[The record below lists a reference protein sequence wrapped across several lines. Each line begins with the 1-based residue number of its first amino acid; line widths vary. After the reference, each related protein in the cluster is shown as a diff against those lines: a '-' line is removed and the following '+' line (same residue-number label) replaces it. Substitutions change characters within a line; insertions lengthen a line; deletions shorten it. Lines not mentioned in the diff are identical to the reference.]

1 MDVRQTVAQ
10 LYRDYESG
18 DVAKIMDGLPDN
30 FRFEWESDR
39 DTPPSYARACNSKRE
54 LAERIGEIA
63 QKFEFHSYRPVN
75 ILVDGD
81 RAAAELEVEWT
92 SKTTRQ
98 RFRARLAHFW
108 SFEDGVPVSLVEY
121 MDTALIASQIRS

>member
-1 MDVRQTVAQ
+1 
-10 LYRDYESG
+10 
-18 DVAKIMDGLPDN
+18 
-30 FRFEWESDR
+30 
-39 DTPPSYARACNSKRE
+39 
-54 LAERIGEIA
+54 
-63 QKFEFHSYRPVN
+63 VN

>member
-1 MDVRQTVAQ
+1 MDIRQMVTD
-10 LYRDYESG
+10 LYRDYETG
-18 DVAKIMDGLPDN
+18 NVAKIMDGLPDD

-39 DTPPSYARACNSKRE
+39 DTPPSYTRTCHTKYE

-63 QKFEFHSYRPVN
+63 EQFEFHSYRPTN

-81 RAAAELEVEWT
+81 HAAAQLQVEWT
-92 SKTTRQ
+92 SRTTGQ
-98 RFRARLAHFW
+98 RFRARIAHFW

>member
-39 DTPPSYARACNSKRE
+39 DTPPSYARACNTKQE
-54 LAERIGEIA
+54 LAERMREIA
-63 QKFEFHSYRPVN
+63 EKFEFHSYRPMH

-81 RAAAELEVEWT
+81 RAAAELQVELT
-92 SKTTRQ
+92 SRSTGQ
-98 RFRARLAHFW
+98 RFRARVAHFW
-108 SFEDGVPVSLVEY
+108 SFEDGIPVSLVEY
-121 MDTALIASQIRS
+121 MDTALIASQIR

>member
-18 DVAKIMDGLPDN
+18 NVANIMAALPDN

-39 DTPPSYARACNSKRE
+39 DTPPAYTRACHTKHE
-54 LAERIGEIA
+54 LAERMEEIA
-63 QKFEFHSYRPVN
+63 EKFEFHSYRPTS

-81 RAAAELEVEWT
+81 RAAAELQVELT
-92 SKTTRQ
+92 SRTTGQ
-98 RFRARLAHFW
+98 RFRARVAHFW
-108 SFEDGVPVSLVEY
+108 SFEDGIPVSLVEY
-121 MDTALIASQIRS
+121 MDTALIASQIR

>member
-39 DTPPSYARACNSKRE
+39 DTPPSYARACSTKHE

-63 QKFEFHSYRPVN
+63 QEFEFHSY
-75 ILVDGD
+75 
-81 RAAAELEVEWT
+81 
-92 SKTTRQ
+92 
-98 RFRARLAHFW
+98 AR
-108 SFEDGVPVSLVEY
+108 
-121 MDTALIASQIRS
+121 

>member
-1 MDVRQTVAQ
+1 MEVRQRVTD

-18 DVAKIMDGLPDN
+18 NVAKIMDALPDD

-39 DTPPSYARACNSKRE
+39 DTPPSYARVCNTKYE

-63 QKFEFHSYRPVN
+63 AQFEFHSYRPTN

-81 RAAAELEVEWT
+81 RAAAELQTEWT
-92 SKTTRQ
+92 SKTTGQ
-98 RFRARLAHFW
+98 RFQARL
-108 SFEDGVPVSLVEY
+108 
-121 MDTALIASQIRS
+121 

>member
-1 MDVRQTVAQ
+1 MDVRQTVTQ

-18 DVAKIMDGLPDN
+18 DLAKIMDGLPDN

-39 DTPPSYARACNSKRE
+39 DTPPSYTRACNTKRE
-54 LAERIGEIA
+54 LAERMREIA
-63 QKFEFHSYRPVN
+63 EKFEFHSYRPMN

-81 RAAAELEVEWT
+81 HAAAELQVELT
-92 SKTTRQ
+92 SRTTGQ
-98 RFRARLAHFW
+98 RFRARVAHFW

-121 MDTALIASQIRS
+121 MDTALIASQIR